1 VLDDG
6 RLTDGHGRTVD
17 FRNTVIIMTSNL
29 GTGAQE
35 KATFGFTRRSED
47 MTDHELLQGS
57 IEKALREFFR
67 PEFLNRIDEI
77 VIFEPLTHAELT
89 RIVDILAAEVRERL
103 SDRKLDFELTPAA
116 IAELVREGFDPTYGA
131 RPLRRTIQRRIEN
144 ELARRVLAG
153 EFHDGQK
160 VTVDF
165 RDGAY
170 EFTASESPATAES
183 GGVVEGDVVE
193 VG

>member
-1 VLDDG
+1 
-6 RLTDGHGRTVD
+6 
-17 FRNTVIIMTSNL
+17 
-29 GTGAQE
+29 
-35 KATFGFTRRSED
+35 

>member
-1 VLDDG
+1 
-6 RLTDGHGRTVD
+6 
-17 FRNTVIIMTSNL
+17 M
-29 GTGAQE
+29 
-35 KATFGFTRRSED
+35 
-47 MTDHELLQGS
+47 
-57 IEKALREFFR
+57 
-67 PEFLNRIDEI
+67 
-77 VIFEPLTHAELT
+77 
-89 RIVDILAAEVRERL
+89 RERL

-165 RDGAY
+165 RDGVY
-170 EFTASESPATAES
+170 QFTATDSPAAPAAS
-183 GGVVEGDVVE
+183 GDVVE
-193 VG
+193 GEVVEVG